1 MIDRGFVDLSLRSQF
16 DLLNLNRSSFYYHKV
31 IPSQADQDLANQ
43 IYELWLKYPFFGYR
57 KITAFLNNANEV
69 SNANNI
75 NGANGINDMG
85 GMDNAEAIK
94 INRKKVQ
101 RIMRQMNLSAIF
113 PKAKG
118 NYKKVSY
125 SLIYPYL
132 LKDLEIK
139 KINQVWT
146 TDITYIGMDEASG
159 GGFTYFLAIID
170 LYSRFILASYLS
182 TNMEAEFCVD
192 TLQLALNQHI
202 KPEIFNTDQGSQ
214 FTSNGWCDLL
224 KKYDVKISMDGKG
237 RCFDN
242 IFSERLWRT
251 VKYEEVF
258 LKSYDSV
265 KSAREQLRAFVEFYN
280 YKRPHQSL
288 DYKTPAQ
295 VYYGDNLVH

>member
-1 MIDRGFVDLSLRSQF
+1 MIDSGFVDLSLRSQF
-16 DLLNLNRSSFYYHKV
+16 DLLNLNRSNYYYQKV
-31 IPSQADQDLANQ
+31 APNQSDQDLANK

-57 KITAFLNNANEV
+57 KITAFLNNANESGEIRV
-69 SNANNI
+69 NH
-75 NGANGINDMG
+75 
-85 GMDNAEAIK
+85 
-94 INRKKVQ
+94 KKVQ
-101 RIMRQMNLSAIF
+101 RIMKQMNLSAIC

-132 LKDLEIK
+132 LKDLKIE

-146 TDITYIGMDEASG
+146 TDITYIRMDEASG

-182 TNMEAEFCVD
+182 TNMEADFCVD
-192 TLQLALNQHI
+192 TLQLTLSKYT

-224 KKYDVKISMDGKG
+224 KASKIKISMDGKG

-265 KSAREQLRAFVEFYN
+265 KSAREQLGAFVEFYN
-280 YKRPHQSL
+280 YQRPHQSL
-288 DYKTPAQ
+288 KYNTPADIYFGIKQ
-295 VYYGDNLVH
+295 LKNKTKLN

>member
-1 MIDRGFVDLSLRSQF
+1 MEMIDNSFADLSLRNQF
-16 DLLNLNRSSFYYHKV
+16 DLLNLNRSGYYYHKV
-31 IPSQADQDLANQ
+31 APSQLDQDLANK

-57 KITAFLNNANEV
+57 KITAFLNNANETGEEDHKEK
-69 SNANNI
+69 I
-75 NGANGINDMG
+75 R
-85 GMDNAEAIK
+85 

-132 LKDLEIK
+132 LKDLPIER
-139 KINQVWT
+139 INQVWT
-146 TDITYIGMDEASG
+146 TDITYIRMNE
-159 GGFTYFLAIID
+159 GFTYFLAIID

-182 TNMEAEFCVD
+182 INMEAEFCID
-192 TLQLALNQHI
+192 ALQLALNQHI

-251 VKYEEVF
+251 VKYEEVY

-265 KSAREQLRAFVEFYN
+265 KSAREQLAIFVEFYN

-295 VYYGDNLVH
+295 IYYGDNLVH